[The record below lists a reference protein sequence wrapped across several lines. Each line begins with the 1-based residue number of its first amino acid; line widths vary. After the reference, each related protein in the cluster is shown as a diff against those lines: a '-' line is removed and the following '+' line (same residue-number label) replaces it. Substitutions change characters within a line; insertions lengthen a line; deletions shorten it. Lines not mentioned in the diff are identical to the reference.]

1 MGTGA
6 GTWPIVHS
14 DCRTQA
20 IRARFR
26 CRGRCVACD
35 EDRHSCHRLQ
45 LYSCGF
51 PRLATLKPYGSY
63 SCMLFAQP
71 PWGNVLKKSKPT
83 FRPAR
88 PEIFGLLGEVKS
100 DFP

>member
-45 LYSCGF
+45 LRCILWLPKIGYAKAL
-51 PRLATLKPYGSY
+51 RVVQLYA
-63 SCMLFAQP
+63 
-71 PWGNVLKKSKPT
+71 
-83 FRPAR
+83 FRTAA
-88 PEIFGLLGEVKS
+88 LG
-100 DFP
+100 